1 MLKKSL
7 LEGHQDHED
16 QQGFQ
21 PLLALA
27 ESTEHDQA
35 KVNILRLLE
44 LANSNEDLAS
54 PLDHESLQV
63 YGGRQAHGGLHE
75 AHPYWNN
82 LSGGRRYQEGRQHE
96 HGFQPLIVHGA
107 QGHKGRQDRNS
118 CVAAGWGFQ
127 PLRVPGAQANEITAL
142 GFHTVDVGKGAVAP
156 PDDPE
161 AVGEEVDCT
170 SSKNNRRF

>member
-1 MLKKSL
+1 MQLKGKTLLKKSL
-7 LEGHQDHED
+7 LEGHQGHEERKNHEE
-16 QQGFQ
+16 QEQKGFQ

-27 ESTEHDQA
+27 KSTDHDQT

-54 PLDHESLQV
+54 PLDPEGLQA
-63 YGGRQAHGGLHE
+63 YAGRQAHGGLHE

-82 LSGGRRYQEGRQHE
+82 HSGGRRYQEGRQHE

-107 QGHKGRQDRNS
+107 QGHEGRQDPNG

-127 PLRVPGAQANEITAL
+127 PLRVPGAQAKEKTPGQPKVSPFIIINLIQT
-142 GFHTVDVGKGAVAP
+142 
-156 PDDPE
+156 
-161 AVGEEVDCT
+161 
-170 SSKNNRRF
+170 N